1 MNCLKHDPEILIK
14 RVDSTIRDTNYNF
27 LDLLKEYNL
36 PENIYYDY
44 LSCIDEFKLKN
55 VWNHIIKRW
64 NHMKLTLKDNID
76 FKSSEY
82 CKGEYH
88 QIHNDIN
95 DIVLNE
101 LLLKFIMNSHIRCFF
116 VANCIQNYIY
126 PK

>member
-1 MNCLKHDPEILIK
+1 MNCLKVDPESLIK
-14 RVDSTIRDTNYNF
+14 RIDPALRNINYNF

-36 PENIYYDY
+36 SSKIYYDY
-44 LSCIDEFKLKN
+44 LLGIDEYKLKN

-64 NHMKLTLKDNID
+64 NHMKLSLKDNLD
-76 FKSSEY
+76 FKQSEY

-88 QIHNDIN
+88 QIHYDIN
-95 DIVLNE
+95 DTVFND

>member
-1 MNCLKHDPEILIK
+1 MNCLKIDPEILIK
-14 RVDSTIRDTNYNF
+14 RIDPALRDTTYTF
-27 LDLLKEYNL
+27 LELLKEYNL
-36 PENIYYDY
+36 PANIYYDY
-44 LSCIDEFKLKN
+44 LSGIDEFKLKN

-64 NHMKLTLKDNID
+64 NHMKLSLKDNID
-76 FKSSEY
+76 FKRSEY

-95 DIVLNE
+95 DTLFNE

-116 VANCIQNYIY
+116 VVNCIQNYIY